1 MSLTDKQID
10 EMTKV
15 ELAKACKARGIK
27 HGRLSLLQQRN
38 ALKANKEEPKA
49 KEKKA
54 REPREPRGKMA
65 VAIGIY
71 EKNKD
76 KERQEILK
84 LFQDT
89 AKLTKAGANTYFALI
104 RKRLKGGK

>member
-1 MSLTDKQID
+1 
-10 EMTKV
+10 
-15 ELAKACKARGIK
+15 
-27 HGRLSLLQQRN
+27 
-38 ALKANKEEPKA
+38 
-49 KEKKA
+49 
-54 REPREPRGKMA
+54 MA

>member
-1 MSLTDKQID
+1 MSLTDNQID
-10 EMTKV
+10 EMTKA

-49 KEKKA
+49 KEKKS

-65 VAIGIY
+65 VAIGLY
-71 EKNKD
+71 EKNQD
-76 KERQEILK
+76 KPRQEILK
-84 LFQDT
+84 LFQEKAD
-89 AKLTKAGANTYFALI
+89 LTKAGANTYFALI